1 MRYRILIILT
11 VLLSIVSLNVRAKEI
26 ENLSAGDAKSITT
39 TTEIGS
45 VFISNPKVADY
56 KIIDK
61 YKVVLFGREVGDS
74 VFIAFDVQ
82 GHELLNKKIIV
93 SKNYSGIEQ
102 QVKLRFPTSD
112 IDIFA
117 IGTNAVVSGTVLNEE
132 DRDQIYEMV
141 ATLLFDDN
149 ADNNA
154 QDDRTELT
162 YMNKLNFEGVVNQIE
177 VARTKQVNVK
187 LTIAEVSHSFMQD
200 FGIKVGS
207 NGQAGIF
214 VDQLVHFSAS
224 DIVSVITAV
233 GTDSVGQVLAEPNLS
248 VISGEDASFLVGG
261 ELPVVTVI
269 DGATNVQYKE
279 FGVKLDLT
287 AKVERDDKIKLALAP
302 SVSSLDTQYAN
313 DNYNLPSLKTRSA
326 RTTVELGD
334 GQSFVLGG
342 LLNSEE
348 KESLTRIPFVGD
360 IPILGALFRHTGT
373 ERNKT
378 ELIIVATVN
387 LVQPVKAN
395 QIQLPTMQKTST
407 LRRFLGMGS
416 DYERAEDQWASEVL
430 NAGGFRK

>member
-1 MRYRILIILT
+1 MKYLTKTLI
-11 VLLSIVSLNVRAKEI
+11 VLMVLFSNLAFSQEV
-26 ENLSAGDAKSITT
+26 ENLSEGNAKSVTMNTDIS
-39 TTEIGS
+39 S
-45 VFISNPKVADY
+45 VFISNPKIADY
-56 KIIDK
+56 KVIDK
-61 YKVVLFGREVGDS
+61 RTIVLFGRSVGES
-74 VFIAFDVQ
+74 TFMAFDSQ
-82 GHELLNKKIIV
+82 GKELTNRKIVV
-93 SKNYSGIEQ
+93 SRSYLGIEQ
-102 QVKLRFPTSD
+102 QVKLRFPTSK
-112 IDIFA
+112 IDIYA

-132 DRDQIYEMV
+132 DRDKIYELV
-141 ATLLFDDN
+141 GTLLFDDS
-149 ADNNA
+149 DLDE
-154 QDDRTELT
+154 QGDRTELT
-162 YMNKLNFEGVVNQIE
+162 YMDKLNFEGVVNQIE

-200 FGIKVGS
+200 FGIKIGS

-233 GTDSVGQVLAEPNLS
+233 GTDSVGQILAEPNLS

-287 AKVERDDKIKLALAP
+287 AKVERDDKIRLSLAP
-302 SVSSLDTQYAN
+302 SVSSLDTQYSN
-313 DNYNLPSLKTRSA
+313 DVYDLPSLKTRSA

-348 KESLTRIPFVGD
+348 RESLTRIPFIGD

-373 ERNKT
+373 ERNRT

-416 DYERAEDQWASEVL
+416 EYDRAEDKWASEIL

>member
-1 MRYRILIILT
+1 MKYLTKTLI
-11 VLLSIVSLNVRAKEI
+11 VLMVLFSNLAFSQEV
-26 ENLSAGDAKSITT
+26 ENLSEGNAKSVTMNTDIS
-39 TTEIGS
+39 S
-45 VFISNPKVADY
+45 VFISNPKIADY
-56 KIIDK
+56 KVIDK
-61 YKVVLFGREVGDS
+61 RTIVLFGRSVGES
-74 VFIAFDVQ
+74 TFMAFDSQ
-82 GHELLNKKIIV
+82 GKELTNRKIVV
-93 SKNYSGIEQ
+93 SRSYLGIEQ
-102 QVKLRFPTSD
+102 QVKLRFPTSK
-112 IDIFA
+112 IDIYA

-132 DRDQIYEMV
+132 DRDKIYELV
-141 ATLLFDDN
+141 GTLLFDDS
-149 ADNNA
+149 DLDD
-154 QDDRTELT
+154 QGDRTELT
-162 YMNKLNFEGVVNQIE
+162 YMDKLNFEGVVNQIE

-200 FGIKVGS
+200 FGIKIGS

-233 GTDSVGQVLAEPNLS
+233 GTDSVGQILAEPNLS

-287 AKVERDDKIKLALAP
+287 AKVERDDKIRLSLAP
-302 SVSSLDTQYAN
+302 SVSSLDTQYSN
-313 DNYNLPSLKTRSA
+313 DVYDLPSLKTRSA

-348 KESLTRIPFVGD
+348 RESLTRIPFIGD

-373 ERNKT
+373 ERNRT

-416 DYERAEDQWASEVL
+416 EYDRAEDKWASEIL

>member
-1 MRYRILIILT
+1 MRNLTKILI
-11 VLLSIVSLNVRAKEI
+11 VLSVLFSNFVFSQEV
-26 ENLSAGDAKSITT
+26 ENLSEGNAKSVTMNSDIS
-39 TTEIGS
+39 S
-45 VFISNPKVADY
+45 VFISNPKIADY
-56 KIIDK
+56 KVIDK
-61 YKVVLFGREVGDS
+61 RTIVLFGRSVGES
-74 VFIAFDVQ
+74 TFMAFDSQ
-82 GHELLNKKIIV
+82 GQELTNRKIVV
-93 SKNYSGIEQ
+93 SRSYSGIEQ
-102 QVKLRFPTSD
+102 QVKLRFPTSK
-112 IDIFA
+112 IDIYA

-132 DRDQIYEMV
+132 DRDKIYELV
-141 ATLLFDDN
+141 GTLIFDDS
-149 ADNNA
+149 DLDD
-154 QDDRTELT
+154 QGDRTELT
-162 YMNKLNFEGVVNQIE
+162 YMDKLNFEGVVNQIE

-302 SVSSLDTQYAN
+302 SVSSLDTQYSN
-313 DNYNLPSLKTRSA
+313 DAYDLPSLKTRSA

-348 KESLTRIPFVGD
+348 RESLTRIPFIGD

-373 ERNKT
+373 ERNRT

-416 DYERAEDQWASEVL
+416 DYDRAEDKWASEIL

>member
-1 MRYRILIILT
+1 M
-11 VLLSIVSLNVRAKEI
+11 VLFSNLAFSQEV
-26 ENLSAGDAKSITT
+26 ENLSEGNAKSVTMNTDIS
-39 TTEIGS
+39 S
-45 VFISNPKVADY
+45 VFISNPKIADY
-56 KIIDK
+56 KVIDK
-61 YKVVLFGREVGDS
+61 RTIVLFGRSVGES
-74 VFIAFDVQ
+74 TFMAFDSQ
-82 GHELLNKKIIV
+82 GKELTNRKIVV
-93 SKNYSGIEQ
+93 SRSYLGIEQ
-102 QVKLRFPTSD
+102 QVKLRFPTSK
-112 IDIFA
+112 IDIYA

-132 DRDQIYEMV
+132 DRDKIYELV
-141 ATLLFDDN
+141 GTLLFDDS
-149 ADNNA
+149 DLDD
-154 QDDRTELT
+154 QGDRTELT
-162 YMNKLNFEGVVNQIE
+162 YMDKLNFEGVVNQIE

-200 FGIKVGS
+200 FGIKIGS

-233 GTDSVGQVLAEPNLS
+233 GTDSVGQILAEPNLS

-287 AKVERDDKIKLALAP
+287 AKVERDDKIRLSLAP
-302 SVSSLDTQYAN
+302 SVSSLDTQYSN
-313 DNYNLPSLKTRSA
+313 DVYDLPSLKTRSA

-348 KESLTRIPFVGD
+348 RESLTRIPFIGD

-373 ERNKT
+373 ERNRT

-416 DYERAEDQWASEVL
+416 EYDRAEDKWASEIL

>member
-1 MRYRILIILT
+1 M
-11 VLLSIVSLNVRAKEI
+11 VLFSNLAFSQEV
-26 ENLSAGDAKSITT
+26 ENLSEGNAKSVTMNTDIS
-39 TTEIGS
+39 S
-45 VFISNPKVADY
+45 VFISNPKIADY
-56 KIIDK
+56 KVIDK
-61 YKVVLFGREVGDS
+61 RTIVLFGRSVGES
-74 VFIAFDVQ
+74 TFMAFDSQ
-82 GHELLNKKIIV
+82 GKELTNRKIVV
-93 SKNYSGIEQ
+93 SRSYLGIEQ
-102 QVKLRFPTSD
+102 QVKLRFPTSK
-112 IDIFA
+112 IDIYA

-132 DRDQIYEMV
+132 DRDKIYELV
-141 ATLLFDDN
+141 GTLLFDDS
-149 ADNNA
+149 DLDE
-154 QDDRTELT
+154 QGDRTELT
-162 YMNKLNFEGVVNQIE
+162 YMDKLNFEGVVNQIE

-200 FGIKVGS
+200 FGIKIGS

-233 GTDSVGQVLAEPNLS
+233 GTDSVGQILAEPNLS

-287 AKVERDDKIKLALAP
+287 AKVERDDKIRLSLAP
-302 SVSSLDTQYAN
+302 SVSSLDTQYSN
-313 DNYNLPSLKTRSA
+313 DVYDLPSLKTRSA

-348 KESLTRIPFVGD
+348 RESLTRIPFIGD

-373 ERNKT
+373 ERNRT

-416 DYERAEDQWASEVL
+416 EYDRAEDKWASEIL